1 MTVRS
6 ILVVEDNTL
15 LRELLASSLE
25 QRGFTVDSAAN
36 AADAKRAFRRADP
49 DGCVIDVELGQG
61 PNGFDLADLLRRE
74 RPHLA
79 IVFLTNLPDARF
91 ADRTEDGLPAD
102 IAYLRKTQVS
112 DIDVLVEVIDSTL
125 RGSAELTRH
134 DRDDARPL
142 VELTPKQFAVV
153 RLVAQ
158 GLTNQEIADDRGLT
172 VKAIEDTLRRAFRVM
187 GIDPDMTGN
196 PRVAAV
202 RQYLAVVHGADPD
215 ASLPDADGA
224 ASGVAS
230 GDAS

>member
-1 MTVRS
+1 MSGRS
-6 ILVVEDNTL
+6 ILVVEDDTL

-36 AADAKRAFRRADP
+36 AADAKRAFRRADH
-49 DGCVIDVELGQG
+49 DGCLIDVELGPG

-79 IVFLTNLPDARF
+79 VVFLTNLPDARF
-91 ADRTEDGLPAD
+91 VDRKDGALPKD
-102 IAYLRKTQVS
+102 VAYLRKTQVS
-112 DIDVLVEVIDSTL
+112 DIDVLVDVLDSAL

-134 DRDDARPL
+134 DRDPERPL

-158 GLTNQEIADDRGLT
+158 GFTNQEIADERGLT

-187 GIDPDMTGN
+187 GIDPEMTGN

-202 RQYLAVVHGADPD
+202 RQYLAVSRGLEPD
-215 ASLPDADGA
+215 DRGSEERA
-224 ASGVAS
+224 
-230 GDAS
+230 